1 MRPISYT
8 KLREGEIT
16 ERVKK
21 EIRNTKVLIQWSNE
35 LKNTRFVV
43 SYTMQTVLRNWTL
56 VTNYNFLILKTRQ
69 TNVVDL

>member
-43 SYTMQTVLRNWTL
+43 SYTMQTVLRN
-56 VTNYNFLILKTRQ
+56 
-69 TNVVDL
+69 